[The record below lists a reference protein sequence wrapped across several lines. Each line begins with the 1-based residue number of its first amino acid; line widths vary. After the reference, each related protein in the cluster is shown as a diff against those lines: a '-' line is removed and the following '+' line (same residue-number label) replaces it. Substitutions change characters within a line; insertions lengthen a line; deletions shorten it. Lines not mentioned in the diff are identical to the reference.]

1 MSTTARIITVAN
13 QKGGVGKTT
22 TAINL
27 ATALA
32 AIGERVLIVDLDPQ
46 GNAST
51 GLGVDRQARMVSSY
65 DVLTGGSDIVGAA
78 METAVPG
85 LSIVPS
91 TLDLLG
97 IEMEISEA
105 HDRVLKLRNALR
117 QSGDAI
123 PFSYVLID
131 CPPLTQ
137 ATLTALKDLAG
148 ERLPRILLTSRE
160 GHGRLR
166 RLQERFGWPVLVQE
180 QEAYLLPNV
189 DPLQTFADDHT
200 TVSGLRLLWTPG
212 ATPGSCVIHAPVADL
227 LFCGRLLT
235 PLGPG
240 QLGPL
245 RHGRTFHWP
254 RQLASLDRLR
264 DWLPPEARPALASG
278 AGLGALRGERLVPF
292 SGWVQR

>member
-1 MSTTARIITVAN
+1 MTMTAALEAGRPPQQLRQDLWLFPPN
-13 QKGGVGKTT
+13 RDCQGGS
-22 TAINL
+22 AWWL
-27 ATALA
+27 
-32 AIGERVLIVDLDPQ
+32 ELDP
-46 GNAST
+46 
-51 GLGVDRQARMVSSY
+51 
-65 DVLTGGSDIVGAA
+65 
-78 METAVPG
+78 EP
-85 LSIVPS
+85 
-91 TLDLLG
+91 
-97 IEMEISEA
+97 
-105 HDRVLKLRNALR
+105 
-117 QSGDAI
+117 
-123 PFSYVLID
+123 VLID

-264 DWLPPEARPALASG
+264 AWLPPEARPALASG